1 MIHVCSLARLHDTVA
16 ETRASHIV
24 TLLRLIDR
32 VQRPAAIPAANHL
45 ILGMDDIMTPME
57 GYTHPAEEHVTEL
70 IQFVQ
75 RWDRRAPLVMHCY
88 AGISR
93 STAGAFISA
102 CALNPGRDEAKIA
115 RAIRDSSA
123 TAMPNTMLVAHAD
136 RILGRKG
143 RMVAA
148 VEALGPGVASEEGH
162 PFRLDLE

>member
-16 ETRASHIV
+16 ETGASHIV

-32 VQRPAAIPAANHL
+32 VQRPKAIVEANHL
-45 ILGMDDIMTPME
+45 ILGMDDIATPID
-57 GYTHPAEEHVTEL
+57 GYIHPAEEHVTRL
-70 IQFVQ
+70 IEFVQ
-75 RWDRRAPLVMHCY
+75 RWDRRAPMVVHCY

-102 CALNPGRDEAKIA
+102 CALNPQRDEATIA
-115 RAIRDSSA
+115 RAIRGSSR
-123 TAMPNTMLVAHAD
+123 TAMPNSMLVGHAD

-143 RMVAA
+143 RMIAA
-148 VEALGPGVASEEGH
+148 VEALGPGLPATEGE